1 MLPDNDHS
9 VPLNLQLEVIAWNG
23 RPPGDPVSCIL
34 EQRSGSLGRADE
46 NDLVLSDQ
54 EGVVSR
60 VHGLVEFIDGDYFL
74 VDKSTNG
81 TYVGDANERLGEGQ
95 RYRLQDGE
103 RFQMGAFTIAVR
115 LFSTSPDAAGGNL
128 HDASR
133 RLIDLNEPQAQ
144 PDPFAAAEGSLE
156 PLAERD
162 GWSSDARRPE
172 WFPSGDDNAP
182 ADTDE
187 PVAPA
192 ERPRASVLDQHMA
205 PPRGVVPEA
214 APPAPKP
221 PAASDRVPTGYVPF
235 GDQFDGFAPSI
246 FPDELPGAALKP
258 PTPAAAQPTTRP
270 PTDMQPAATP
280 TAPRPPQPAP
290 PPPAAGG
297 DADTPLFD
305 AFLDGLGMPS
315 VRPAPQQAAAF
326 MHQMGELARESA
338 QGLIDILRLR
348 AEFKHEFYV
357 PATSIAPVANNVFKY
372 SVNASEAMSRL
383 ASADGREAYLGAA
396 ESTRQAFQDLAAHQL
411 ALIAGMEAAVDAL
424 LQRFSPAALEER
436 IGRATMLEG
445 VMPQVR
451 RARMW
456 EAFEH
461 EYRQIAQQ
469 AADDFQQILGQHFA
483 RAYAEQIKR
492 LERAGFGGKPEDN
505 E

>member
-1 MLPDNDHS
+1 MTGNADGRNQLQTDLYLARFRRKIAVNAASWLAYVRQHSGDTAALDREMDNLRKAIQQALAEQEAWESGLALTGEAWRH
-9 VPLNLQLEVIAWNG
+9 VEQRGYWLAWRGLLKQALEVSRQAG
-23 RPPGDPVSCIL
+23 RP
-34 EQRSGSLGRADE
+34 ADE
-46 NDLVLSDQ
+46 
-54 EGVVSR
+54 
-60 VHGLVEFIDGDYFL
+60 
-74 VDKSTNG
+74 
-81 TYVGDANERLGEGQ
+81 
-95 RYRLQDGE
+95 
-103 RFQMGAFTIAVR
+103 
-115 LFSTSPDAAGGNL
+115 
-128 HDASR
+128 
-133 RLIDLNEPQAQ
+133 
-144 PDPFAAAEGSLE
+144 
-156 PLAERD
+156 
-162 GWSSDARRPE
+162 
-172 WFPSGDDNAP
+172 
-182 ADTDE
+182 
-187 PVAPA
+187 
-192 ERPRASVLDQHMA
+192 
-205 PPRGVVPEA
+205 
-214 APPAPKP
+214 
-221 PAASDRVPTGYVPF
+221 
-235 GDQFDGFAPSI
+235 
-246 FPDELPGAALKP
+246 
-258 PTPAAAQPTTRP
+258 
-270 PTDMQPAATP
+270 
-280 TAPRPPQPAP
+280 
-290 PPPAAGG
+290 
-297 DADTPLFD
+297 
-305 AFLDGLGMPS
+305 AFLLD
-315 VRPAPQQAAAF
+315 
-326 MHQMGELARESA
+326 QMGELARESA